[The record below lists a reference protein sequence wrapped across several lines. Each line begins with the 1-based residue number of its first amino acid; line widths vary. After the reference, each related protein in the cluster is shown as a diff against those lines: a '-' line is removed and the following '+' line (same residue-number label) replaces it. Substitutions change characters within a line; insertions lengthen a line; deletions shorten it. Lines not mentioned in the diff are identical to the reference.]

1 METNISF
8 SWVATELPFLDV
20 GVDDDASPPSGSIIT
35 DSHYL
40 LDSPHSYRDGPGIA
54 DAFNR
59 QIIEIFFLTF
69 IKYFYEYLMYR
80 GVGAPAG
87 GAAQYFQNIV
97 VYYFEEIRLNFR
109 RKVYHEKVSSVENEI
124 RNKKCMKVI
133 VRVDHCNCY
142 AVTWLDTKFAS
153 KSDK

>member
-1 METNISF
+1 MHC
-8 SWVATELPFLDV
+8 V
-20 GVDDDASPPSGSIIT
+20 IT

-80 GVGAPAG
+80 GVGAAAG

-109 RKVYHEKVSSVENEI
+109 RKFI
-124 RNKKCMKVI
+124 MKKYQVLRMK
-133 VRVDHCNCY
+133 
-142 AVTWLDTKFAS
+142 
-153 KSDK
+153 